1 MNPSTDERI
10 ASIIRALSEVILPH
24 LPPEASLAQ
33 EQTHL
38 AIGQL
43 QILKMQ
49 LDAIPAYEREELE
62 DAKAIGAALANVLV
76 GGNAT
81 DAALTELRTALT
93 RADGADVRGQ
103 TNAINLAID
112 LLVRA
117 VSSDGGDDAKAKLSE
132 IILKYENVRAQKDRL
147 WFMPFGFDNPETVG
161 PVTLGDGK

>member
-10 ASIIRALSEVILPH
+10 ASVIRALSEVILPH

-43 QILKMQ
+43 QILRMQ
-49 LDAIPAYEREELE
+49 LDAIPAFEREELE

-76 GGNAT
+76 GGKAT
-81 DAALTELRTALT
+81 DTALAELRTALT
-93 RADGADVRGQ
+93 GADGTDVRGQ

-117 VSSDGGDDAKAKLSE
+117 VSSDGGDEAKAKLSE

-147 WFMPFGFDNPETVG
+147 WFMSFGFDNPETVG
-161 PVTLGDGK
+161 PITLESGK